1 MFSRTVSP
9 RNERL
14 CWKVRAIPA
23 RARRCGLQPVTSRS
37 PSSTFPE
44 VGVSNPVRTLTSVDL
59 PAPFGPIRPT
69 TSCRLN
75 VSETPSSACTP
86 VNDRE
91 TEEARSVLP
100 GLLVAAAVSAS
111 AKT

>member
-1 MFSRTVSP
+1 MLERP
-9 RNERL
+9 RNPGAGAP
-14 CWKVRAIPA
+14 VRAPA
-23 RARRCGLQPVTSRS
+23 GDLALAELDV
-37 PSSTFPE
+37 PE
-44 VGVSNPVRTLTSVDL
+44 VGVSKPVSTLTSVDL

-69 TSCRLN
+69 TSCRLQL
-75 VSETPSSACTP
+75 SETPSSACTP
-86 VNDRE
+86 VKDRE